1 MTHLLVVDDEES
13 IIWAFRQMAGDMQL
27 SVDTAASA
35 EAGLEAAERH
45 PPDVLL
51 LDVRLPGMDGL
62 TAMGQFRTH
71 LNSAP
76 IIVMTA
82 FGGLDT
88 AVAAMRQGAFEYLVK
103 PFDVA
108 TAQHAIERALA
119 QSQLATAPR
128 PERPQEFRGPMVGTS
143 PAIQHVF
150 KNIALVAPS
159 QACVHIFGESGT
171 GKELVAR
178 AIHEYSPRATGP
190 FVPINVA
197 SLSGS
202 LAESELFGHTQGSFT
217 GADRGREGLLV
228 EANGGTVFL
237 DEVGDIPLPLQVKL
251 LRALEHGEVWPVGSD
266 RPVKTDFRLIS
277 ATHRDLRDRVATA
290 EFRHDLFYRLMT
302 FVIDVPPLRAR
313 TGDILELA
321 DAFVQEFS
329 SHGAGATTAT
339 LSEPARAELER
350 RIWHGNVRELRNAME
365 HAVIRARGGL
375 ITPDHF
381 PSPAPA
387 PADVSG
393 PGGSLPLERLLEDWV
408 NERLA
413 SNPDDLYEQLLG
425 LVEPPLLKAALQA
438 AGGQN
443 VAAARLL
450 GIHRGTLR
458 KKLEQHGMQRPADRT
473 EEES

>member
-1 MTHLLVVDDEES
+1 MAHLLVVDDEES
-13 IIWAFRQMAGDMQL
+13 IIWAFRQMASDMHV

-35 EAGLEAAERH
+35 EAGLEAARQH

-51 LDVRLPGMDGL
+51 LDVRLPGIDGL
-62 TAMGQFRTH
+62 TAMGQFR
-71 LNSAP
+71 SYMQDSP

-88 AVAAMRQGAFEYLVK
+88 AVDAMRQGAFEYLVK

-108 TAQHAIERALA
+108 TAQEAIERALK
-119 QSQLATAPR
+119 QSQLAQAPAK
-128 PERPQEFRGPMVGTS
+128 PERPHEFRGPMVGTS

-159 QACVHIFGESGT
+159 EACVHIFGESGT

-178 AIHEYSPRATGP
+178 AIHQYSPRSKGP

-197 SLSGS
+197 SLSHT

-217 GADRGREGLLV
+217 GADRGRVGLLV
-228 EANGGTVFL
+228 EASGGTVFL
-237 DEVGDIPLPLQVKL
+237 DEIADVPPPLQVKL

-277 ATHRDLRDRVATA
+277 ATHRDLQECVANK
-290 EFRHDLFYRLMT
+290 EFRHDLYYRLMT

-313 TGDILELA
+313 PGDILELA
-321 DAFVQEFS
+321 ESFLQQFAQGKQASSAMFS
-329 SHGAGATTAT
+329 EQT
-339 LSEPARAELER
+339 RQELER
-350 RIWHGNVRELRNAME
+350 RIWYGNVRELRNAIE
-365 HAVIRARGGL
+365 HSVIRARGGMIMPQHL
-375 ITPDHF
+375 P
-381 PSPAPA
+381 PASPAPA
-387 PADVSG
+387 ELNLDRDP
-393 PGGSLPLERLLEDWV
+393 PLQRMLESWAE
-408 NERLA
+408 ERLA
-413 SNPDDLYEQLLG
+413 HKDTDNLYEQLLA
-425 LVEPPLLKAALQA
+425 LVEPPLLKAAMQA

-458 KKLEQHGMQRPADRT
+458 KKLEQHGLQRDSGDYD
-473 EEES
+473 ES